1 MDGYSPFIFN
11 DNDEFRVID
20 QRFLPQIREVKINNL
35 EDTTCAIKDMVVRGA
50 PLIGIVAAF
59 GYYLA
64 IKNSISIDELN
75 LASEVAYSSLIASRP
90 TAVNL
95 KWAIDSQ
102 RDVIIEN
109 AFLPVEKIIKKVRA
123 NAFGIYENQK
133 KCDEQ
138 IAKHA
143 IALFNKKLRILT
155 HCNTGSFATGGI
167 GTALGIIKYAA
178 KMNLVDE
185 VYVNETRPYLQGSRI
200 TAFELSNEHVGY
212 KIVTDNSCG
221 ILMMKNMID
230 CVIVGADRIAKN
242 GDVANKVGT
251 YCLAQMAKVHNVKFY
266 VAAPESTI
274 DRTLDDLSS
283 TEIEIRDSS
292 EILSFNGND
301 IAPKQARALYFAFD
315 ITPNKLI
322 DAIITENGILKP
334 PFKL

>member
-20 QRFLPQIREVKINNL
+20 QRFLPKLCEVKLNNID
-35 EDTTCAIKDMVVRGA
+35 DTCQAIKNMVVRGA

-64 IKNSISIDELN
+64 IKNATSIEELH
-75 LASEVAYSSLIASRP
+75 LLSEHAYSCLIAQRP

-102 RDVIIEN
+102 KRVIEEN

-123 NAFGIYENQK
+123 NSFGIYENQK
-133 KCDEQ
+133 QCDEQ
-138 IAKHA
+138 IARHA
-143 IALFNKKLRILT
+143 TCLFDKRLRILT

-178 KMNLVDE
+178 KMDLVDE

-200 TAFELSNEHVGY
+200 TAFELSNERIEY
-212 KIVTDNSCG
+212 KIVTDNTCG

-230 CVIVGADRIAKN
+230 CVIVGADRIARN

-251 YCLAQMAKVHNVKFY
+251 YCLAQMAKAHNVKFY

-274 DRTLDDLSS
+274 DRTLGDLNSI
-283 TEIEIRDSS
+283 EIEVRDSN
-292 EILSFNGND
+292 EVLSFNGID
-301 IAPKQARALYFAFD
+301 IAPKGARAMYFAFD

-322 DAIITENGILKP
+322 DAIITEKGIMLP
-334 PFKL
+334 PFEL